1 MIANDGIV
9 EPHPKSFTCIFNS
22 IVAVGDWVGNEAGD
36 LIQRNIVGPKAPDE
50 IFYVLDVFLMG
61 LGGKDG
67 LKQPLAIM
75 DLENLSHLLEGSDT
89 LHHDWY
95 FLLAVANLL
104 NSNGGSSSSVEN
116 TLMVLDG
123 DKSTML
129 IKHTPEFLDRGCETC
144 ALLRLQVRQVK
155 FLGKALTMVGLGI
168 HKVESWIVLVKG
180 RGIKLLLPENN
191 AAIDIMN

>member
-1 MIANDGIV
+1 
-9 EPHPKSFTCIFNS
+9 
-22 IVAVGDWVGNEAGD
+22 
-36 LIQRNIVGPKAPDE
+36 
-50 IFYVLDVFLMG
+50 MG

-129 IKHTPEFLDRGCETC
+129 IKHTPEVLDRGCETC

-155 FLGKALTMVGLGI
+155 FLEACIQKIIDLQLWKAQAETGQLC
-168 HKVESWIVLVKG
+168 
-180 RGIKLLLPENN
+180 
-191 AAIDIMN
+191 